1 MLSRQEITS
10 VITSRI
16 MEAAKIIK
24 DERLRRGWSQA
35 KLGQEV
41 GISQEAIQKIER
53 GSTKKSKYFPKIGQ
67 ILSIPLEQLDSSL
80 SAYGEGTVNQALK
93 EPHRTREKIP
103 PQDETSAQNAR
114 LGAPIEGFTR
124 VPLRGRGMGGKDGVL
139 IFDTG
144 EETEY
149 VEAPAKLHGVP
160 GAYAVYV
167 VGDSMLDRYANGEI
181 VFVHPRL
188 PLSKGDYCV
197 IQVSTDDEATVRA
210 WVKRFVSFDDK
221 VLKVEQLN
229 PKKHLSFPA
238 KTVRAVHKIVMGGSI

>member
-1 MLSRQEITS
+1 MEKNQLQQR
-10 VITSRI
+10 VIRRLFELDRGAV
-16 MEAAKIIK
+16 EAA
-24 DERLRRGWSQA
+24 ERIPGLERNYINDLVVGKKRSFNQA
-35 KLGQEV
+35 KL
-41 GISQEAIQKIER
+41 
-53 GSTKKSKYFPKIGQ
+53 
-67 ILSIPLEQLDSSL
+67 PLVAQALEWSVPDVLGTTS
-80 SAYGEGTVNQALK
+80 YGDGTVNQPVK
-93 EPHRTREKIP
+93 QSQRTSGKIS
-103 PQDETSAQNAR
+103 PQSGNFLHNAR
-114 LGAPIEGFTR
+114 MGEPVEGFTR

-144 EETEY
+144 EPPEY

-197 IQVSTDDEATVRA
+197 IQVSTDGEATVRA

-221 VLKVEQLN
+221 TLRVEQLN
-229 PKKHLSFPA
+229 PKKTLTFPH
-238 KTVRAVHKIVMGGSI
+238 KTVRAVHKIIMGGSA